1 MDDIFS
7 DPKDD
12 AEKEG
17 DSNIEWKKSGIDKHE
32 RADFEDQR
40 QGGQPVQCRQGKRPE
55 SQKQGQNAA

>member
-32 RADFEDQR
+32 RLTLKINVRE
-40 QGGQPVQCRQGKRPE
+40 RPE

>member
-17 DSNIEWKKSGIDKHE
+17 DSNIEWKKSGIDKQIG
-32 RADFEDQR
+32 RAH
-40 QGGQPVQCRQGKRPE
+40 V
-55 SQKQGQNAA
+55 

>member
-40 QGGQPVQCRQGKRPE
+40 QGGQPVQCRQG
-55 SQKQGQNAA
+55 QTT

>member
-32 RADFEDQR
+32 RLTLKILTCPR
-40 QGGQPVQCRQGKRPE
+40 GLRR
-55 SQKQGQNAA
+55 

>member
-17 DSNIEWKKSGIDKHE
+17 DSNIEWKK
-32 RADFEDQR
+32 
-40 QGGQPVQCRQGKRPE
+40 
-55 SQKQGQNAA
+55 AALTSTNG